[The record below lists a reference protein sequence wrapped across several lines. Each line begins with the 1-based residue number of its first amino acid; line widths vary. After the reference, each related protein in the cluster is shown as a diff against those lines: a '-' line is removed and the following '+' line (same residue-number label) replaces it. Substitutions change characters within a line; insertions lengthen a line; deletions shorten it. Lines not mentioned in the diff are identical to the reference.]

1 MIKSLTGIR
10 LLLAFCI
17 TVLLYNLQEGNH
29 FVLTNLIVWFF
40 IFLTSLLLLEIGR
53 LITNLVIKKSSVS
66 FGFFGL
72 SYSIILFIFLMVGV
86 DALPRFGVATSDK
99 LPFVYIALC
108 LIIYQSIY
116 FWLRRNHFQQLN
128 LLKQKQRYLQ
138 YSFNALKSQ
147 SVISFLQKSLDLIA
161 LSIEKNPQ
169 LAVVQI
175 EKLTTIL
182 RYLLQSRDEKFV
194 QLGAELQNVKNYCEL
209 TELQTHKSIQLKI
222 NVITAFH
229 KTLIPPLVFQLVL
242 DKQFQSLQNS
252 NGDALN
258 IEVYIENNKFV
269 VVKTSNPHSFDFKV
283 KGEHFINN
291 LKQRYQLYNKASGV
305 SELTTNENYLVKFPL
320 VAS

>member
-17 TVLLYNLQEGNH
+17 TVLLYNLYPSNS
-29 FVLTNLIVWFF
+29 FVLTDLIVWSFV
-40 IFLTSLLLLEIGR
+40 FLTSLLLLEIGR
-53 LITNLVIKKSSVS
+53 FMTNLTVKENTVS
-66 FGFFGL
+66 FGLYSL
-72 SYSIILFIFLMVGV
+72 SYGIVVFIVITIGA
-86 DALPRFGVATSDK
+86 DALARFKIATSDK
-99 LPFVYIALC
+99 LPFIYIGMSL
-108 LIIYQSIY
+108 LLYQSIY

-147 SVISFLQKSLDLIA
+147 NVISFLQKSLDVIA
-161 LSIEKNPQ
+161 LSIEQSPQ

-194 QLGAELQNVKNYCEL
+194 QLGAELENVKNYCEL
-209 TELQTHKSIQLKI
+209 AELQTHKAIQLKI
-222 NVITAFH
+222 NVTSAFN

-242 DKQFQSLQNS
+242 DKQFQSLQS
-252 NGDALN
+252 TKSEALK

-269 VVKTSNPHSFDFKV
+269 VVKTSNPLSFDFKI